1 MIRKLLTPIM
11 LLACI
16 TVYSQKT
23 LHQLDP
29 SATYKTGVE
38 LFEKQK
44 YSAARHLFEKVTS
57 NPSFDQTEIK
67 ANSQYYEAL
76 CALELFNADAE
87 YLLAV
92 FINENPENAK
102 QNEARFHMGRFH
114 YNNKKYSK
122 ASEWFAQVK
131 PDALTEDQRH
141 EFYFQ
146 SGYCYFQE
154 GDFEKARVAF
164 SEIKDIDTK
173 YTSPALYY
181 YSHILYIQKN
191 YESALAGFLR
201 LKDDETF
208 SPIVPYY
215 ISQIYFLQ
223 KKYDKVVEYAPALLD
238 SVTEKRMAEMSRIIG
253 ESYFKLNKYGEAIPF
268 LEKYM
273 EKANAPTQD
282 DKYELAYSYYRTGDY
297 KNAVKYFEQISSAD
311 NSVAQ
316 NALYHLADCYIR
328 LKDKNKARMAFSS
341 ASKMNYNED
350 IKESALFN
358 YAIVTYELSYSPF
371 NEAVRAFE
379 DYIKAFPNSKRS
391 DEAYNYLALAYSS
404 TKNYK
409 AALESIEKIRN
420 KDNTIKKAYQR
431 IAFFRGLEIYN
442 SLKFEDALGLF
453 DKSLSNAQYDRILT
467 ARAYYWKGESYYRLG
482 DYENAAQNYNTF
494 LNSSGAPTLE
504 EFETAN
510 YNIAYCYFN
519 QKKYNDALT
528 WFKRYTSVLKDAR
541 TNTVGDSYNR
551 IGDCYF
557 MSSTYWTA
565 AENYDKAIAIAK
577 SDIDYAMFQK
587 GFTLGL
593 VNRPERK
600 IETLSQLLKTYPASA
615 YTDDAMYE
623 MGRSYVTMEKPDMA
637 ISMYNRLL
645 KEYPNSS
652 YVPKTLLA
660 LGLINYN
667 RDKDTEAIAFYK
679 KVISDYPG
687 TNDARDALAGLKN
700 VYTGTN
706 DAQGYISYVETL
718 GTFANVRE
726 SEQDSMFYRAAENMY
741 MQNNCEKASQNFNS
755 YLERFPQGSFV
766 TNARFYL
773 ADCSRL
779 QNKSDEAIKGYEYVL
794 AQPHNMFT
802 EQALVNAAYI
812 YYNQGNFQ
820 SALTTYKR
828 LIQEGEINTNITDAK
843 VGAMRCNFKLNDYV
857 ATIYS
862 AADVMKTEKVPA
874 ELQREIRYMV
884 GRSHFET
891 GNKVAALDEFKI
903 LSKDV
908 KSVEGAEA
916 KYMVAEILYSQ
927 GKKDAA
933 EKEILDF
940 IDKNTPHQFWLGKSF
955 ILLSDIYV
963 DRKDDFQ
970 AYQTLKSIVDY
981 YEVKDDGIL
990 AIASEKQSKILAKN
1004 PNVENI
1010 GQQPE
1015 LEIDMNKKQ
1024 IK

>member
-1 MIRKLLTPIM
+1 MIRKLLTLT
-11 LLACI
+11 LLLISFAA
-16 TVYSQKT
+16 YSQKT

-29 SATYKTGVE
+29 ASAYKMGIE

-44 YSAARHLFEKVTS
+44 YSAARKLFEKVTS
-57 NPSFDQTEIK
+57 DPEFEQTGVK
-67 ANSQYYEAL
+67 ANSQYYTAL
-76 CALELFNADAE
+76 CALELFNSDAE

-92 FINENPENAK
+92 FINENPENSK
-102 QNEARFHMGRFH
+102 QNEARFHMGRFQ
-114 YNNKKYSK
+114 YNNKKYAK
-122 ASEWFAQVK
+122 AIEWFEQVR
-131 PDALTEDQRH
+131 PENLTQDQRY
-141 EFYFQ
+141 EYYFQ
-146 SGYCYFQE
+146 TGYCYFQE

-164 SEIKDIDTK
+164 AEIKDIDTK

-191 YESALAGFLR
+191 YESALTGFLR

-208 SPIVPYY
+208 APIVPYY

-253 ESYFKLNKYGEAIPF
+253 ESYFKLDKFGEAIPF

-273 EKANAPTQD
+273 EKAQAPSQD

-297 KNAVKYFEQISSAD
+297 KNAVKYFERISSAD

-358 YAIVTYELSYSPF
+358 YAIVTNELSYSPF

-431 IAFFRGLEIYN
+431 IAFFRGLEVYN
-442 SLKFEDALGLF
+442 SLQFENAIDLF
-453 DKSLSNAQYDRILT
+453 DKSLVNSQYDRILT
-467 ARAYYWKGESYYRLG
+467 ARSYYWKGEAFYRLG
-482 DYENAAQNYNTF
+482 DYEKATENYNIF

-519 QKKYNDALT
+519 QKQYNEAMT
-528 WFKRYTSVLKDAR
+528 WFKRYASVLKDAKI
-541 TNTVGDSYNR
+541 NTVGDSYNR

-557 MSSTYWTA
+557 MAQTYWTA
-565 AENYDKAIAIAK
+565 AENYEKAISIGK
-577 SDIDYAMFQK
+577 SDVDYALFQK

-600 IETLSQLLKTYPASA
+600 IETLNQLLKTFPSSA

-623 MGRSYVTMEKPDMA
+623 MGRSYVTMEKTDLA
-637 ISMYNRLL
+637 VGMYNRLL

-667 RDKDTEAIAFYK
+667 RGKDADAIEYYK
-679 KVISDYPG
+679 KVIANYPG
-687 TNDARDALAGLKN
+687 NNDARDALAGLKN
-700 VYTGTN
+700 VYTSKN
-706 DAQGYISYVETL
+706 DAQGYVSYVETL
-718 GTFANVRE
+718 GSFANVRE
-726 SEQDSMFYRAAENMY
+726 SEQDSMFYRSAENLY
-741 MQNNCEKASQNFNS
+741 MSGNCDKATQNFNT
-755 YLERFPQGSFV
+755 YLQRFPEGSFV
-766 TNARFYL
+766 TNANFYL
-773 ADCSRL
+773 ADCARL
-779 QNKSDEAIKGYEYVL
+779 QNKPEEAIKGYEYVIS
-794 AQPHNMFT
+794 QPHNMFT
-802 EQALVNAAYI
+802 EQSLVNLADINYNAGNYQAAL
-812 YYNQGNFQ
+812 NN
-820 SALTTYKR
+820 YKR
-828 LIQEGEINTNITDAK
+828 LIQEGEINSNITDAK

-862 AADVMKTEKVPA
+862 AADVMKTEKIPA

-884 GRSHFET
+884 GKSHYET
-891 GNKVAALDEFKI
+891 GNKVAALDEFRV
-903 LSKDV
+903 LSRDV
-908 KSVEGAEA
+908 KSAEGAEA
-916 KYMVAEILYSQ
+916 KYMVAEILFSQ
-927 GKKDAA
+927 GKKDAS

-940 IDKNTPHQFWLGKSF
+940 IEKNTPHQYWLGRSF

-963 DRKDDFQ
+963 DRKDEFQ

-981 YEVKDDGIL
+981 YEVPDDGIL
-990 AIASEKQSKILAKN
+990 SLAKEKQGKILASN

-1010 GQQPE
+1010 GQQSE